1 MLLYDL
7 IEKCSYRDEY
17 QKEHE
22 QCEDCS
28 YGKCC
33 PRDCQSCL
41 QYVHFPQNAPAPRKY
56 DCIHMADC
64 YCRKYAKKTVRKI
77 ILLRTI
83 FFISLLFNFI
93 LIFQKRDMSSFD
105 VIEEI
110 STKK

>member
-28 YGKCC
+28 YGDCC

-56 DCIHMADC
+56 DCIHMANC
-64 YCRKYAKKTVRKI
+64 GP
-77 ILLRTI
+77 
-83 FFISLLFNFI
+83 
-93 LIFQKRDMSSFD
+93 MSRF
-105 VIEEI
+105 
-110 STKK
+110 STS